1 VISKFISEAKEIEM
15 DAVADCGEVVV
26 YAISEHVEN
35 AGVHSGDA
43 TLVLPAQNLYVETMR
58 RIKHITRAI
67 ARSLNITGPFNI
79 QYLAKEN
86 AIKVIECN
94 LRSSRTFPFVST
106 TFNINFIEVA
116 TKIVM
121 GIKIRPT
128 TAHIVDMEYVAIKAP
143 QFSFTRLH
151 GADPILGVEMA
162 STGEV
167 ACFGED
173 KFEAFLKAL
182 MSTGFKIP
190 RKNIYIS
197 FANPV
202 SKALFLESAQK
213 LIKMGYRLFG
223 SAGTTEYMQGQ
234 GVKIEVL
241 HYDVDNLKP
250 TISDYMKKLTIED
263 GRIELVINVPD
274 NTLKKT
280 VTNGYLVRRQA
291 ADSQIGLITNMKCA
305 KLLVDSLE
313 RVKKFG
319 IKSLDEIVEK
329 I

>member
-1 VISKFISEAKEIEM
+1 
-15 DAVADCGEVVV
+15 
-26 YAISEHVEN
+26 
-35 AGVHSGDA
+35 
-43 TLVLPAQNLYVETMR
+43 
-58 RIKHITRAI
+58 
-67 ARSLNITGPFNI
+67 
-79 QYLAKEN
+79 
-86 AIKVIECN
+86 
-94 LRSSRTFPFVST
+94 
-106 TFNINFIEVA
+106 
-116 TKIVM
+116 M
-121 GIKIRPT
+121 GIKIRPP

-182 MSTGFKIP
+182 MSAGFKIP
-190 RKNIYIS
+190 RKNIFIS

-213 LIKMGYRLFG
+213 LIKMGYRLYG
-223 SAGTTEYMQGQ
+223 SVGTTEYMQGQ

-241 HYDVDNLKP
+241 YYDVDNLKP
-250 TISDYMKKLTIED
+250 TINEYMKKLTVED

-274 NTLKKT
+274 GTVKKT

-291 ADSQIGLITNMKCA
+291 ADCQIGLITNMKCA
-305 KLLVDSLE
+305 KLFVDSLE

-319 IKSLDEIVEK
+319 IKSLDEIIGENLNQ
-329 I
+329 